1 MRLLALVDRVRRSL
15 PRPASAAEGL
25 ALAVAAAA
33 TLISLYGV
41 FWTGR
46 HYLAIYRLT
55 RGVGDTVF
63 YGADGKPW
71 FPLDEHRRD
80 VRLAQISPSLRDA
93 VIAVE
98 DHRFYRH
105 PGIDPIA
112 VARAALH
119 NLKRGRLSEGG
130 STLTQQLARTLF
142 LSNRRTLGRK
152 AKEAVLARMLEEVL
166 DKDQILEL
174 YLNRVSLSGGLFG
187 VEAMSRSLFEK
198 RALDLNLA
206 ESGLV
211 AGLIRSPSA
220 LSPWTNLD
228 GAVERSRFVL
238 ARMRKE
244 GLISAEDEQ
253 AARQTRLRIAVRPK
267 PMDARS
273 GYAKEYLRQLFRE
286 HVGDDNPPDWQV
298 HTSVLPDVQ
307 QAAEQAV
314 AQGLRRLGTP
324 GLQAALVAV
333 DPETG
338 DILGLV
344 GGSDFA
350 STPFNRAVQSRRQ
363 PGSAFKP
370 FVYAAALERGL
381 SPVSVL
387 TDLRAVVAA
396 GRVEWAPGNAEGE
409 GPDALTLR
417 EALLESN
424 NQAAAA
430 LQQKI
435 GSGAVLKV
443 AHGAGLGDLPDV
455 PSLALGTGLVSPLE
469 LTLGFAVFANGG
481 SSVRPRGIL
490 EAVDSDGSV
499 AFQEDVRR
507 RRVVSEEVAFQTLS
521 MLRDVIDRGTGAS
534 ARSLGLDFPA
544 AGKTGTTDDFR
555 DAWFVG
561 FTPRVVAG
569 VWVGF
574 DQPAPIGD
582 EAYGARIALPIWVD
596 FMRRVRHALPPEEF
610 SPPLG
615 LQEVELC
622 RISYM
627 RPMDGCPI
635 YVEYFKEGDDV
646 PSGLCPLHRGG
657 IKQRVER
664 ALDQMLGAIGRR
676 LKRIFK

>member
-1 MRLLALVDRVRRSL
+1 
-15 PRPASAAEGL
+15 
-25 ALAVAAAA
+25 
-33 TLISLYGV
+33 
-41 FWTGR
+41 
-46 HYLAIYRLT
+46 
-55 RGVGDTVF
+55 
-63 YGADGKPW
+63 
-71 FPLDEHRRD
+71 LDEHRRD
-80 VRLAQISPSLRDA
+80 VRLDQISAYLRDA
-93 VIAVE
+93 VIAAE

-112 VARAALH
+112 VGRATLH

-152 AKEAVLARMLEEVL
+152 AKEAILARMLEQVL
-166 DKDQILEL
+166 DKNQILEL

-206 ESGLV
+206 ESVLV

-220 LSPWTNLD
+220 LSPWSNLD
-228 GAVERSRFVL
+228 GAVARSRVVL
-238 ARMRKE
+238 ARMRAE
-244 GLISAEDEQ
+244 GYITAQDER
-253 AARQTRLRIAVRPK
+253 AARQARLQIAPRPN
-267 PMDARS
+267 PTDPRS

-286 HVGDDNPPDWQV
+286 RVGDDNPPDWQV
-298 HTSVLPDVQ
+298 HTSFRSDVQ
-307 QAAEQAV
+307 QAAEQAL
-314 AQGLRRLGTP
+314 AQGLRRLRIP
-324 GLQAALVAV
+324 GLQAALVAL

-338 DILGLV
+338 DILALV

-350 STPFNRAVQSRRQ
+350 SAPFNRAVRSRRQ

-387 TDLRAVVAA
+387 TDLRGVVAE
-396 GRVEWAPGNAEGE
+396 GRPEWAPSNAEGE

-430 LQQKI
+430 LQQRI
-435 GSGAVLKV
+435 GSGAVLRF
-443 AHGAGLGDLPDV
+443 ASEAGLLGLPDV

-469 LTLGFAVFANGG
+469 LTAGFAVFPNGG
-481 SSVRPRGIL
+481 FSVRPRGIV
-490 EAVDSDGSV
+490 EAIEGDGTV
-499 AFQEDVRR
+499 AFQDKIRR
-507 RRVVSEEVAFQTLS
+507 RRVLSEEVAFQALS
-521 MLRDVIDRGTGAS
+521 MLRDVIDRGTGS
-534 ARSLGLDFPA
+534 PARSLGLDFPA

-561 FTPRVVAG
+561 FTTRVVAG

-582 EAYGARIALPIWVD
+582 GAYGARIALPIWVD
-596 FMRRVRHALPPEEF
+596 FMRRARHVLPPEEF
-610 SPPLG
+610 SPPAG
-615 LQEVELC
+615 LREVELC
-622 RISYM
+622 RMSYL
-627 RPMDGCPI
+627 RPMDGCPV

-646 PSGLCPLHRGG
+646 PAGLCPLHRGG
-657 IKQRVER
+657 VKQRVER
-664 ALDQMLGAIGRR
+664 ALDRMLGAIGRR
-676 LKRIFK
+676 LKRLFE

>member
-1 MRLLALVDRVRRSL
+1 MLLGGLVTRVRRHL
-15 PRPASAAEGL
+15 PRPASPVEGL
-25 ALAVAAAA
+25 ALAVSLAA
-33 TLISLYGV
+33 TLLSLYGLL
-41 FWTGR
+41 WTGK

-55 RGVGDTVF
+55 RGVGDTVL
-63 YGADGKPW
+63 YGADGQPW

-80 VRLAQISPSLRDA
+80 VRLDQISPYLRDA
-93 VIAVE
+93 VIAAE

-112 VARAALH
+112 VGRATLH

-152 AKEAVLARMLEEVL
+152 AKEAILARMLEQVL
-166 DKDQILEL
+166 DKNQILEL

-206 ESGLV
+206 ESVLV

-220 LSPWTNLD
+220 LSPWSNLD
-228 GAVERSRFVL
+228 GAVARSRVVL
-238 ARMRKE
+238 ARMRAE
-244 GLISAEDEQ
+244 GYITAQDER
-253 AARQTRLRIAVRPK
+253 AARQAP
-267 PMDARS
+267 
-273 GYAKEYLRQLFRE
+273 
-286 HVGDDNPPDWQV
+286 
-298 HTSVLPDVQ
+298 
-307 QAAEQAV
+307 EQAL
-314 AQGLRRLGTP
+314 AQGLRRLRIP
-324 GLQAALVAV
+324 GLQAALVAL

-338 DILGLV
+338 DILALV

-350 STPFNRAVQSRRQ
+350 SAPFNRAVRSRRQ

-387 TDLRAVVAA
+387 TELFVFIAE
-396 GRVEWAPGNAEGE
+396 GKPECPPSNAEGE

-430 LQQKI
+430 LQQRI
-435 GSGAVLKV
+435 GSGAVLRF
-443 AHGAGLGDLPDV
+443 ASEAGLLGLPDV

-469 LTLGFAVFANGG
+469 LTAGFAVFPNGG
-481 SSVRPRGIL
+481 FSVRPRGIV
-490 EAVDSDGSV
+490 EAIEGDGTV
-499 AFQEDVRR
+499 AFQDKIRR
-507 RRVVSEEVAFQTLS
+507 RRVLSEEVAFQALS
-521 MLRDVIDRGTGAS
+521 MLRDVIDRGTGS
-534 ARSLGLDFPA
+534 PARSLGLDFPA

-561 FTPRVVAG
+561 FTTRVVAG

-582 EAYGARIALPIWVD
+582 GAYGARIALPIWVD
-596 FMRRVRHALPPEEF
+596 FMRRARHVLPPEEF
-610 SPPLG
+610 SPPAG
-615 LQEVELC
+615 LREVELC
-622 RISYM
+622 RVSYL
-627 RPMDGCPI
+627 RPMDGCPV

-646 PSGLCPLHRGG
+646 PAGLCPLHRGG
-657 IKQRVER
+657 VKQRVER
-664 ALDQMLGAIGRR
+664 ALDRMLGAIGRR
-676 LKRIFK
+676 LKRLFE

>member
-1 MRLLALVDRVRRSL
+1 MLLGGLVTRVRRHL
-15 PRPASAAEGL
+15 PRPASPVEGL
-25 ALAVAAAA
+25 ALAVALAA
-33 TLISLYGV
+33 TLLSLYGLL
-41 FWTGR
+41 WTGE

-63 YGADGKPW
+63 YGADGQPW

-80 VRLAQISPSLRDA
+80 VRLDQISPYLRDA
-93 VIAVE
+93 VIAAE

-112 VARAALH
+112 VGRATLH

-152 AKEAVLARMLEEVL
+152 AKEAILARMLEQVL
-166 DKDQILEL
+166 DKNQILEL

-206 ESGLV
+206 ESVLL

-220 LSPWTNLD
+220 LSPWSNLD
-228 GAVERSRFVL
+228 GAVARSRVVL
-238 ARMRKE
+238 ARMRAE
-244 GLISAEDEQ
+244 GYITAQDER
-253 AARQTRLRIAVRPK
+253 AARQARLQIAPRPN
-267 PMDARS
+267 PTDPRS

-286 HVGDDNPPDWQV
+286 RVGDDNPPDWQV
-298 HTSVLPDVQ
+298 HTSFRSDVQ
-307 QAAEQAV
+307 QAAEQAL
-314 AQGLRRLGTP
+314 AQGLRRLRIP
-324 GLQAALVAV
+324 GLQAALVAL

-338 DILGLV
+338 DILALV

-350 STPFNRAVQSRRQ
+350 SAPFNRAVRSRRQ

-387 TDLRAVVAA
+387 TDLRGVVAE
-396 GRVEWAPGNAEGE
+396 GRPEWAPSNAEGE

-430 LQQKI
+430 LQQRI
-435 GSGAVLKV
+435 GSGAVLRL
-443 AHGAGLGDLPDV
+443 ASEAGLLGLPDV

-469 LTLGFAVFANGG
+469 LTAGFAVFPNGG
-481 SSVRPRGIL
+481 FSVRPRGIV
-490 EAVDSDGSV
+490 EAIEGDGTV
-499 AFQEDVRR
+499 AFQDKIRR
-507 RRVVSEEVAFQTLS
+507 RRVLSEEVAFQALS
-521 MLRDVIDRGTGAS
+521 MLRDVIDRGTGS
-534 ARSLGLDFPA
+534 PARSLGLDFPA

-561 FTPRVVAG
+561 FTTRVAAG

-582 EAYGARIALPIWVD
+582 GAYGARIALPIWVD
-596 FMRRVRHALPPEEF
+596 FMRRARHVLPPEEF
-610 SPPLG
+610 SPPAG
-615 LQEVELC
+615 LREVELC
-622 RISYM
+622 RVSYL
-627 RPMDGCPI
+627 RPMDGCPV

-646 PSGLCPLHRGG
+646 PAGLCPLHRGG
-657 IKQRVER
+657 VKQRVER
-664 ALDQMLGAIGRR
+664 ALDRMLGAIGRR
-676 LKRIFK
+676 LKRLFE

>member
-1 MRLLALVDRVRRSL
+1 MLGGLLTRARRTL
-15 PRPASAAEGL
+15 PSPASPAEGI
-25 ALAVAAAA
+25 ALAVAVAA
-33 TLISLYGV
+33 TLLCLYGLL
-41 FWTGR
+41 WTGK

-63 YGADGKPW
+63 YGADGEPW
-71 FPLDEHRRD
+71 FALDEHRRD
-80 VRLAQISPSLRDA
+80 VRLEQISPYLRDA
-93 VIAVE
+93 VVAIE

-112 VARAALH
+112 VGRATLH
-119 NLKRGRLSEGG
+119 NLKQGRLSEGG

-152 AKEAVLARMLEEVL
+152 AREAVLAMMLEQVL
-166 DKDQILEL
+166 AKDRILEL
-174 YLNRVSLSGGLFG
+174 YLNRVSLSGGLHG

-198 RALDLNLA
+198 RALDLSLA
-206 ESGLV
+206 ESVLV

-220 LSPWTNLD
+220 LSPWSNLE
-228 GAVERSRFVL
+228 GAVARSRVVL
-238 ARMRKE
+238 ARMRAE
-244 GLISAEDEQ
+244 GYITAQDER
-253 AARQTRLRIAVRPK
+253 AAREARLHIAPRPT
-267 PMDARS
+267 PTDARS

-286 HVGDDNPPDWQV
+286 RVGDDNPPDWQV
-298 HTSVLPDVQ
+298 HTSFRSDAQ

-314 AQGLRRLGTP
+314 AQGLRRLGRP
-324 GLQAALVAV
+324 GLQAALVAL

-338 DILGLV
+338 DILALV

-350 STPFNRAVQSRRQ
+350 SAPFNRAVRSRRQ

-370 FVYAAALERGL
+370 FVYAAALGRGL

-387 TDLRAVVAA
+387 TDLRGVIAE
-396 GRVEWAPGNAEGE
+396 GRPEWAPSNAEGE

-430 LQQKI
+430 LQQRI
-435 GSGAVLKV
+435 GSGAVLRV
-443 AHGAGLGDLPDV
+443 ASDAGLSGLPDV

-469 LTLGFAVFANGG
+469 LTAGFAVFPNGG
-481 SSVRPRGIL
+481 FSVRPRGIV
-490 EAVDSDGSV
+490 EALDADGSV
-499 AFQEDVRR
+499 AFQEPVRR
-507 RRVVSEEVAFQTLS
+507 RRVLSEEVAFQTLS
-521 MLRDVIDRGTGAS
+521 MLRDVIDRGTGS
-534 ARSLGLDFPA
+534 PARSLGLEFPA

-582 EAYGARIALPIWVD
+582 DAYGARIALPIWVD
-596 FMRRVRHALPPEEF
+596 FMRRARQVLPAQEF
-610 SPPLG
+610 SPPAG
-615 LQEVELC
+615 LREVELC
-622 RISYM
+622 RMSYL
-627 RPMDGCPI
+627 RPMDGCPT
-635 YVEYFKEGDDV
+635 YVEYFKEGDDL
-646 PSGLCPLHRGG
+646 PAGLCPLHRGG
-657 IKQRVER
+657 VKQRVER
-664 ALDQMLGAIGRR
+664 ALDRMLGAIGKR
-676 LKRIFK
+676 LKRIFE